1 MSTSIGS
8 VRLPNPVMTASGTAG
23 HGAEL
28 SAFFDLTDLGAMVVK
43 SLSWFPWDGNPAPRV
58 HQTVGGMINSV
69 GLQNPGV
76 EAWCNNELPE
86 LRDQG
91 ARVVASIWGRSVDDY
106 AKAAAALRG
115 VNGIIALE
123 VNISC
128 PNIEDSSKMFAH
140 DARASAAVV
149 RAADAANLPIWV
161 KLSPNVADIVAIA
174 KAVADAGAEAVTVAN
189 TVMGMV
195 IDIDRARPL
204 LGNGVGGLS
213 GPAIRPVTTRA
224 IYQIAAELPNLP
236 VIGVGGVAR
245 AEHGVE
251 LMMAGAR
258 AIQVGTATFADP
270 RASTLVL
277 TGLAKWCDRNNISSI
292 EHLIGA
298 AHDR

>member
-1 MSTSIGS
+1 MSTTIGS
-8 VRLPNPVMTASGTAG
+8 VRLPNPVMTASGTGG

-28 SAFFDLTDLGAMVVK
+28 SAFFDLADLGAVVVK
-43 SLSWFPWDGNPAPRV
+43 SLSWFAWDGNPAPRV

-76 EAWCNNELPE
+76 EAWCEYELPE
-86 LRDQG
+86 LRDHG
-91 ARVVASIWGRSVDDY
+91 ARVVVSIWGRSVDDY
-106 AKAAAALRG
+106 AKAAAELNG
-115 VNGIIALE
+115 VDGVTALE
-123 VNISC
+123 VNVSC

-140 DARASAAVV
+140 DAGASAEVV
-149 RAADAANLPIWV
+149 RAVAVANLPIWV
-161 KLSPNVADIVAIA
+161 KLSPNVTDIVVIA
-174 KAVADAGAEAVTVAN
+174 EAVANAGADAVTVAN

-195 IDIDRARPL
+195 IDVDRAKPL

-224 IYQIAAELPNLP
+224 VYQIAAALPDLP
-236 VIGVGGVAR
+236 IIGVGGVAR

-251 LMMAGAR
+251 LMMAGAC

>member
-76 EAWCNNELPE
+76 EVWCNNELPE

-161 KLSPNVADIVAIA
+161 KLSPNVADIVTIA

-277 TGLAKWCDRNNISSI
+277 AGLAKWCDRNNISSI

>member
-1 MSTSIGS
+1 MSTAIGS

-28 SAFFDLTDLGAMVVK
+28 SAFFDLSELGAMVVK
-43 SLSWFPWDGNPAPRV
+43 SLSWFEWEGNPAPRV

-76 EAWCNNELPE
+76 EAWCKQELPE
-86 LRDQG
+86 LRGQG

-106 AKAAAALRG
+106 ARAAAALSG
-115 VNGIIALE
+115 LDGIIAVE
-123 VNISC
+123 VNVSC
-128 PNIEDSSKMFAH
+128 PNIADSSKMFAH
-140 DARASAAVV
+140 DARASAEVVAAVS
-149 RAADAANLPIWV
+149 DANFPIWV
-161 KLSPNVADIVAIA
+161 KLSPNVTDIVAVA
-174 KAVADAGAEAVTVAN
+174 EAVADAGADAVTVAN

-204 LGNGVGGLS
+204 LGNGVGGVS
-213 GPAIRPVTTRA
+213 GPAIRPVTARA
-224 IYQIAAELPNLP
+224 IYQISAALPDLP
-236 VIGVGGVAR
+236 IIGVGGVAR
-245 AEHGVE
+245 AEHAVE
-251 LMMAGAR
+251 LMMAGAC

-277 TGLAKWCDRNNISSI
+277 RGLAKWCDRNNISSI